1 MIWKIFVKIL
11 MDIFQKRKISIVFD
25 YMIANM
31 LINNK
36 PVVTTVVIQ
45 KILRMIIKTATE
57 VKIVK
62 TVKIK
67 TYIKMIN
74 KQQLLLQIM

>member
-1 MIWKIFVKIL
+1 
-11 MDIFQKRKISIVFD
+11 
-25 YMIANM
+25 MIANM

>member
-1 MIWKIFVKIL
+1 
-11 MDIFQKRKISIVFD
+11 
-25 YMIANM
+25 MIANM

-67 TYIKMIN
+67 TYIKMVN

>member
-1 MIWKIFVKIL
+1 
-11 MDIFQKRKISIVFD
+11 
-25 YMIANM
+25 M

-36 PVVTTVVIQ
+36 LNPVVTTVVIQ